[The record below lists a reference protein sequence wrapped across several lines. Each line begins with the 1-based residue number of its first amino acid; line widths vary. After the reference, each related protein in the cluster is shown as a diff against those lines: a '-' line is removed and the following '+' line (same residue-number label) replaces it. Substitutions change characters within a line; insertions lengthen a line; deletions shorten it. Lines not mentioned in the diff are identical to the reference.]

1 MIVALA
7 FVASFIVGICGLA
20 AVSLCVM
27 SSRRSRQEERLV
39 DTRPFDDRRPE
50 ERR

>member
-20 AVSLCVM
+20 L
-27 SSRRSRQEERLV
+27 LGFW
-39 DTRPFDDRRPE
+39 PDRKRTKAS
-50 ERR
+50 